1 MSRSAE
7 PPILRA
13 LRISL
18 AARQY
23 DVSVAVDGA
32 SGLAAVASQRP
43 DVVIL
48 DLGLPDMDDT
58 EPGKGHRFTGTGTGT
73 GTATGPEARP
83 PDAAARAQSLPGLD
97 CSS

>member
-48 DLGLPDMDDT
+48 DLGLPDMDGT
-58 EPGKGHRFTGTGTGT
+58 EPGMGHRFTGTGTGT